1 LVHHFEELKR
11 MHADSAIELKETSI
25 SSLKSLDDFN
35 QAHQNTRTVWNVA
48 AKTTGVFLIALQL
61 NKNHYNE
68 LYAWYAIL
76 VYWLLEIGLYLFS
89 QQKNIH
95 SDV

>member
-1 LVHHFEELKR
+1 MQQDLKHR
-11 MHADSAIELKETSI
+11 IQRLEQSLELKETF

-48 AKTTGVFLIALQL
+48 AKTTGVFLIVLQL
-61 NKNHYNE
+61 NKNYYNE
-68 LYAWYAIL
+68 WYAWYAIL

-89 QQKNIH
+89 QQTTKLH